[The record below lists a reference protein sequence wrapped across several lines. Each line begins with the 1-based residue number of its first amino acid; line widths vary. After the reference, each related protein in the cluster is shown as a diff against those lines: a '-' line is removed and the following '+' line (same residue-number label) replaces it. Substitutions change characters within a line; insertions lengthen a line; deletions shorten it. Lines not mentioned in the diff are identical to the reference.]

1 MLRTQSFTPEA
12 QKSSQLRPPL
22 PGSLCS
28 ESGSVSPA
36 PGSKCPVWVRGLFSE
51 LERGAKVPE
60 TAGGSARSPH
70 SSAQGQGQ
78 GQQGVRAG
86 RRSAGGARD
95 GPRFG

>member
-1 MLRTQSFTPEA
+1 MLRTQSFAPEA

-28 ESGSVSPA
+28 GSGSVSPA
-36 PGSKCPVWVRGLFSE
+36 PGSRCPVWARGLFSA

-60 TAGGSARSPH
+60 TAGGSARSPRN
-70 SSAQGQGQ
+70 SAQ